1 MAVRSVSV
9 GKMRFPL
16 DRRYYKG
23 RGAHIWLLADKDGTV
38 KLGMDS
44 FLTENAGFL
53 NYIQLDKKL
62 SVRKGSSMGSFES
75 AKFVS
80 RIYSPVS
87 GKVVGVN
94 NEILKN
100 PRMINRDPYKS
111 WIVSIKPG
119 NLERDLLSKD
129 ILNSPAAIKEW
140 IREELRKS
148 DAIGMAVEWLKDR
161 DRKAAKS
168 KKSGKCRSK

>member
-9 GKMRFPL
+9 GKMKFPL

-23 RGAHIWLLADKDGTV
+23 RGAHVWLFADKDGTV

-53 NYIQLDKKL
+53 NYIQLDKK
-62 SVRKGSSMGSFES
+62 SAVRKGSSVGSFES

-94 NEILKN
+94 QDILKN
-100 PRMINRDPYKS
+100 PRKINRDPYKS
-111 WIVSIKPG
+111 WIISIKPD
-119 NLERDLLSKD
+119 NLKKDMLSKD
-129 ILNSPAAIKEW
+129 LLGDPEAIKDW
-140 IREELRKS
+140 IIEEL
-148 DAIGMAVEWLKDR
+148 
-161 DRKAAKS
+161 
-168 KKSGKCRSK
+168 KKSESMTETVDYLKKADGGPRNRNKCRGK